1 MSIIIII
8 KVTWI
13 DDHEGVSYVSTVYSN
28 GPWSQWTPATSF
40 SGMTQ
45 PSQPTA
51 TQTQTAIGAGNQ
63 QQQTGHCPKVA
74 YNFLSSA
81 PGRATVDQ
89 CRSVGPVIDPAGV
102 AAKCHFHGQ
111 FSLIIRYPFT
121 TVAHKRSCTFCQVA
135 S

>member
-8 KVTWI
+8 KLPWI

-63 QQQTGHCPKVA
+63 QQQTGHCHKVA

-81 PGRATVDQ
+81 PWRATVDQ
-89 CRSVGPVIDPAGV
+89 CRSVGPVIKRTRVRA
-102 AAKCHFHGQ
+102 
-111 FSLIIRYPFT
+111 R
-121 TVAHKRSCTFCQVA
+121 RSCSKMSFSWLTFSDNSV
-135 S
+135 SVYHSST